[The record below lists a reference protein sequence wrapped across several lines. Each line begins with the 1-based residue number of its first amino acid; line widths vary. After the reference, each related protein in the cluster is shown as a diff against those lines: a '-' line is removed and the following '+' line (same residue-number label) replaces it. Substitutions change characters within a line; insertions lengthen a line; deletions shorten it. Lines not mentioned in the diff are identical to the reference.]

1 MWVRPLGWEYTLE
14 EGMASPLV
22 FLPRESHGQK
32 SLTGNS
38 PQGRKES
45 DMTEATQHMNT
56 HKFIEYLYSF
66 IFFIFYQI
74 YNEKE
79 LAAKKFYFKI
89 GA

>member
-45 DMTEATQHMNT
+45 DMTEATQQAM
-56 HKFIEYLYSF
+56 KLKDAYSLE
-66 IFFIFYQI
+66 
-74 YNEKE
+74 EK
-79 LAAKKFYFKI
+79 L
-89 GA
+89 